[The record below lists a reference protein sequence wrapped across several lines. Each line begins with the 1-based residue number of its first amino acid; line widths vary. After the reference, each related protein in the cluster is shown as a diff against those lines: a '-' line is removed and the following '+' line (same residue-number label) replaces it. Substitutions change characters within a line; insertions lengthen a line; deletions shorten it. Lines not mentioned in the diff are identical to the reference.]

1 MKSYR
6 ADLHIH
12 SLLSPCGSLDMS
24 PARIIH
30 EAKERKIDIIAVAD
44 HNSTRQAGLI
54 KKLGQEAGIT
64 VLTGAEVNTRE
75 EVHCLCL
82 FGNDEA
88 TNAFQKF
95 LDNRLPDEENDVVIF
110 GDQVVV
116 DEKEQIVYTEDRL
129 LISAL
134 RAGISEIEEIVH
146 KLNGLFIPAH
156 IDRPYSGILDR
167 LGFIPDNLNYDALE
181 ISYRTSESE
190 ICRNHPELCG
200 TYFLRS
206 SDAHYPKDIGRATTT
221 FELKEN
227 SFEAI
232 QSYLKSNQNQQ
243 G

>member
-30 EAKERKIDIIAVAD
+30 EAKERKLDIIAVAD

-82 FGNDEA
+82 FGDDEA
-88 TNAFQKF
+88 TRTFQEF
-95 LDNRLPDEENDVVIF
+95 LDARLPEEENDVVIF
-110 GDQVVV
+110 GDQIVV
-116 DEKEQIVYTEDRL
+116 DEDEQIVYTEDRL

-134 RAGISEIEEIVH
+134 RAGIKEIETLVH

-167 LGFIPDNLNYDALE
+167 LGFIPENLEYDALE
-181 ISYRTSESE
+181 LSYRMSETE
-190 ICRNHPELCG
+190 ICGQYPELCG
-200 TYFLRS
+200 KYFLRS

-221 FELKEN
+221 FELEEN
-227 SFEAI
+227 SFEAVRA
-232 QSYLKSNQNQQ
+232 YLRGKLNQ
-243 G
+243 

>member
-44 HNSTRQAGLI
+44 HNTTRQVGLI

-64 VLTGAEVNTRE
+64 VLIGAEVNTRE

-82 FGNDEA
+82 FGDDESA
-88 TNAFQKF
+88 SVFQKF
-95 LDNRLPDEENDVVIF
+95 LDDRLPDEENDVVIF

-116 DEKEQIVYTEDRL
+116 DENEHIIYTEDRL
-129 LISAL
+129 LISAI
-134 RAGISEIEEIVH
+134 RSGINEVETLVH
-146 KLNGLFIPAH
+146 ELGGLFIPAH

-167 LGFIPDNLNYDALE
+167 LGFIPENLHYDALE
-181 ISYRTSESE
+181 LSYRMSETE
-190 ICRNHPELCG
+190 ICRLHPELCG
-200 TYFLRS
+200 KYFLRS
-206 SDAHYPKDIGRATTT
+206 SDAHFPKDIGRATTV
-221 FELKEN
+221 FELEEN

-232 QSYLKSNQNQQ
+232 RAYLKNQL
-243 G
+243 